1 MGRDRRWD
9 PCIAHRGAEVESF
22 IVDYF
27 GAASGKVLL
36 IAGAGFDP
44 RSTAI
49 ASRLAAAGAPS
60 VRAILF
66 QENRPRPPKGS
77 SNVQRRTSAR
87 SLTL

>member
-36 IAGAGFDP
+36 IAGAGFRPSLHCYCLAVGSGRRVRTGDP
-44 RSTAI
+44 VSGEPA
-49 ASRLAAAGAPS
+49 
-60 VRAILF
+60 
-66 QENRPRPPKGS
+66 
-77 SNVQRRTSAR
+77 
-87 SLTL
+87 